1 MADDDSLSELSSLS
15 SLSPAPSGDDD
26 ELELKPDGGIL
37 KFFKRVSTDEIAD
50 ARKSPPPR
58 KREPSPPH
66 EHVFADISDIA
77 FIVMF
82 RKRFDSVMPRSLPHF
97 GPIELEQD
105 IQQDPPAERVEQF
118 LCVVLGLLL
127 NRKQDIKL
135 GHYSKA
141 LNEDAINGKD
151 FKIQWPKHWTESPLA
166 RGGTFQGLT
175 PERRLDLLK
184 TLVVWALG
192 HSDAIKAV
200 INSGYNGKRTND
212 DLNQPLSVQPWG
224 FDSDKRRYFLVE
236 GDDNCSF
243 RVYRESNPAAL
254 YNRQWISVAGSIDE
268 VKALAEKLATAD
280 GGPNARKLSNS
291 ILKNIPNFEEKEEKR
306 KRREYRRQQKE
317 RFRRPEP
324 GFSLYEGRTRGKRV
338 KYTYDEDEDFYTD
351 SSNRRSMR
359 NTRNHSPVE
368 TGPVVTASG
377 RLSRAPPRMN
387 ADDLSADVSAAQ
399 SVQGDT
405 VDHEM
410 REGSE
415 EFGPTGRPRRAAA
428 VHHGTTGWAHAHKR
442 RRDVLSDDE
451 DESEPDLGD
460 DEEEE
465 HVPLDETDDAEE
477 FENDD
482 AMEEGD
488 QEVLADSPGSNGSR
502 VVKLAIKVKFDKNG
516 KAKRLVDNG
525 DTPSASTPSNI
536 ASSPEKADESEDN
549 PSDVQDVVNVAP
561 LKRSQP
567 QISTTTTAAA
577 AAAST
582 AVAASTVG
590 TTDTNGQAKVSGLS
604 PAAEGSAA
612 IATSSVPNGG
622 AIASAESI
630 TTTSAK
636 QLPAVNSTA
645 SESVHTNG
653 ALASVSSNSVVSK
666 PQTSSATSVE
676 KTDFNRLA
684 PGTPL
689 GSASPSLAYRG
700 SPEKLQ
706 PLPLPATGSVDR
718 V

>member
-1 MADDDSLSELSSLS
+1 M
-15 SLSPAPSGDDD
+15 
-26 ELELKPDGGIL
+26 
-37 KFFKRVSTDEIAD
+37 
-50 ARKSPPPR
+50 
-58 KREPSPPH
+58 
-66 EHVFADISDIA
+66 
-77 FIVMF
+77 
-82 RKRFDSVMPRSLPHF
+82 
-97 GPIELEQD
+97 
-105 IQQDPPAERVEQF
+105 
-118 LCVVLGLLL
+118 
-127 NRKQDIKL
+127 
-135 GHYSKA
+135 
-141 LNEDAINGKD
+141 
-151 FKIQWPKHWTESPLA
+151 
-166 RGGTFQGLT
+166 
-175 PERRLDLLK
+175 
-184 TLVVWALG
+184 
-192 HSDAIKAV
+192 

-268 VKALAEKLATAD
+268 VKDLAEKLAKAD

-377 RLSRAPPRMN
+377 RLSRAPPRLN
-387 ADDLSADVSAAQ
+387 ADDLSADVSATQ
-399 SVQGDT
+399 SVEGDPM
-405 VDHEM
+405 DAEM
-410 REGSE
+410 RGGSE

-428 VHHGTTGWAHAHKR
+428 VHHGTNGWAHARKR

-451 DESEPDLGD
+451 DEDESDPDLGD

-465 HVPLDETDDAEE
+465 HVPQDETDDAEE

-482 AMEEGD
+482 AMEEDD

-516 KAKRLVDNG
+516 KAKRLADDG
-525 DTPSASTPSNI
+525 ETPSASTPSNI
-536 ASSPEKADESEDN
+536 ASSPEKADESSDSN
-549 PSDVQDVVNVAP
+549 PSDVQDVVNVIP
-561 LKRSQP
+561 LKRSQLENAT
-567 QISTTTTAAA
+567 SATTT
-577 AAAST
+577 
-582 AVAASTVG
+582 ASTVG
-590 TTDTNGQAKVSGLS
+590 TNNINGQAKPNGSS
-604 PAAEGSAA
+604 PAEGAAGVLTGSA
-612 IATSSVPNGG
+612 PNG
-622 AIASAESI
+622 ATMPSTESI

-636 QLPAVNSTA
+636 QLPAVTSTA
-645 SESVHTNG
+645 PGSVHTNG
-653 ALASVSSNSVVSK
+653 ALASVSSNPVMSK
-666 PQTSSATSVE
+666 PQTSSEAPTE
-676 KTDFNRLA
+676 KPDLTRLA

-689 GSASPSLAYRG
+689 GSASPSLAFRG

-706 PLPLPATGSVDR
+706 PLPLPATGSADR

>member
-1 MADDDSLSELSSLS
+1 MD
-15 SLSPAPSGDDD
+15 
-26 ELELKPDGGIL
+26 
-37 KFFKRVSTDEIAD
+37 R
-50 ARKSPPPR
+50 
-58 KREPSPPH
+58 
-66 EHVFADISDIA
+66 
-77 FIVMF
+77 
-82 RKRFDSVMPRSLPHF
+82 
-97 GPIELEQD
+97 
-105 IQQDPPAERVEQF
+105 
-118 LCVVLGLLL
+118 
-127 NRKQDIKL
+127 L

-151 FKIQWPKHWTESPLA
+151 FKVQWPRHWTESPLA

-175 PERRLDLLK
+175 PEQRLDLLK
-184 TLVVWALG
+184 TLVIWALG
-192 HSDAIKAV
+192 HSDAIKAM
-200 INSGYNGKRTND
+200 INAGYNGKRTND
-212 DLNQPLSVQPWG
+212 DLNQPLSIQPWG

-268 VKALAEKLATAD
+268 VKSLAEKLAKAD

-324 GFSLYEGRTRGKRV
+324 GFSIYEGRTRGKRV

-377 RLSRAPPRMN
+377 RLSRVPNRLN
-387 ADDLSADVSAAQ
+387 ADDGSADVSADQ
-399 SVQGDT
+399 SLQGDPMDT
-405 VDHEM
+405 DM
-410 REGSE
+410 RGGSE
-415 EFGPTGRPRRAAA
+415 ELGPTGRPRRAAA
-428 VHHGTTGWAHAHKR
+428 AHHGTNGWAHDRKR

-451 DESEPDLGD
+451 DEDDSEPDLGD
-460 DEEEE
+460 DEEED

-482 AMEEGD
+482 AMEEDD
-488 QEVLADSPGSNGSR
+488 QDVVADSPGSNGSR

-516 KAKRLVDNG
+516 KAKRLIDEG

-536 ASSPEKADESEDN
+536 RSSPEAAGETSEEN
-549 PSDVQDVVNVAP
+549 PSDVQDVVNVMP

-567 QISTTTTAAA
+567 ESTAAA
-577 AAAST
+577 TPAGGSKDANGETRTNAPPQAGGDADAAAGT
-582 AVAASTVG
+582 A
-590 TTDTNGQAKVSGLS
+590 
-604 PAAEGSAA
+604 
-612 IATSSVPNGG
+612 PNGLT
-622 AIASAESI
+622 APSAESI
-630 TTTSAK
+630 TATSTK
-636 QLPAVNSTA
+636 LLPDATPAA
-645 SESVHTNG
+645 SGFGHTNG
-653 ALASVSSNSVVSK
+653 ALAAVSSNSVISK
-666 PQTSSATSVE
+666 PQPSAATADE
-676 KTDFNRLA
+676 KPVVNLLA

-689 GSASPSLAYRG
+689 GSASPSLAFRG
-700 SPEKLQ
+700 SPEKAQ
-706 PLPLPATGSVDR
+706 PFPLPATGSAER